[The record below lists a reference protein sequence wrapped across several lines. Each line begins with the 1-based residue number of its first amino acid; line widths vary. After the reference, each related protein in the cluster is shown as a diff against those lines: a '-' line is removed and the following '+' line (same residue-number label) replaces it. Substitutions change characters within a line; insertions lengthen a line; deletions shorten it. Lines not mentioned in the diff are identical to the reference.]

1 MSDRTCSLPDCER
14 SLHCRGY
21 CGLHYAR
28 LMRTGDPL
36 RASVGEPHKVQYTE
50 DGLRI
55 CKDCDEAKLDSEYH
69 KDAGGTNGLR
79 SRCKDCSKSRSK
91 SFYASTRDHR
101 VEYERARRRDQG
113 DHLRALDRARYER
126 SRDKR
131 ISLAERHGHIRRA
144 RLANVESDSGVT
156 VKQLRKDLGDGCC
169 YCGVLMDFV
178 PRKRGEG
185 ISPRRAT
192 LEHVIPISRGGTH
205 TFDNASLACH
215 SCNTSKNNKP
225 LLEWLEWKA
234 GDFSGGKEAPTPG
247 SSGDGDRCSDATAL
261 VAGSV

>member
-1 MSDRTCSLPDCER
+1 MSNRTCSLPDCGR
-14 SLHCRGY
+14 SLHSRGY

-55 CKDCDEAKLDSEYH
+55 CKACGEVKPESEYH
-69 KDAGGTNGLR
+69 KDKGGSDGLR
-79 SRCKDCSKSRSK
+79 AQCKPCRNG
-91 SFYASTRDHR
+91 YMAVYQEENREAR
-101 VEYERARRRDQG
+101 VDYERSRRVNNG
-113 DHLRALDRARYER
+113 DHMRALDRARYER

-131 ISLAERHGHIRRA
+131 ISLAEQYGHVRRA
-144 RLANVESDSGVT
+144 RLANVESEPGVT
-156 VKQLRKDLGDGCC
+156 IKRLRKDLGDGCC

-205 TFDNASLACH
+205 SFDNASLACH

-234 GDFSGGKEAPTPG
+234 GDFIGGKEAPTPG
-247 SSGDGDRCSDATAL
+247 TSGNGDRHADTTTLAAR
-261 VAGSV
+261 SV

>member
-1 MSDRTCSLPDCER
+1 MSNRTCSLPDCE
-14 SLHCRGY
+14 SPHLALGY
-21 CGLHYAR
+21 CVLHYGR
-28 LMRTGDPL
+28 SKRGGDL
-36 RASVGEPHKVQYTE
+36 RKSMKGKAHKVVYTS
-50 DGLRI
+50 DGLRV
-55 CKDCDEAKLDSEYH
+55 CKACGVAKPESEYH
-69 KDAGGTNGLR
+69 KDKGGSDGLR
-79 SRCKDCSKSRSK
+79 AQCKPCRNGYMAGYYEENREAKVD
-91 SFYASTRDHR
+91 
-101 VEYERARRRDQG
+101 YERSRRLNNG
-113 DHLRALDRARYER
+113 DHMRAWDRARYESQR
-126 SRDKR
+126 EKR
-131 ISLAERHGHIRRA
+131 IAIAEQYGHVRRA
-144 RLANVESDSGVT
+144 RLANVESEPGVT
-156 VKQLRKDLGDGCC
+156 VKRLRKDLGDGCC

-261 VAGSV
+261 VARSV